1 MEKTQQVNVNDG
13 EVEIDLLEL
22 AKALW
27 HRAWVIALATVVA
40 GAAALATAFFLVTPL
55 YKSSAMMY
63 VNNSSISVGSTQVDL
78 SDLTAAQSL
87 VDTYVVILQT
97 RGTLEQVIEQTGVP
111 YDYEELSEMI
121 EAEPV
126 NSTEVF
132 EITVTSPDPQEA
144 ELIANTIAQLLP
156 VRIADIVEGSSVKIV
171 DYAIVPSE
179 KDSPSLA
186 RWTLIGLVLGFVVS
200 CAVICFLKVFD
211 QQIRSEDYV
220 RDTFH
225 LPLLAAVPDL
235 SAKDRAG
242 YYAYK
247 QSSKSSGKGAGA

>member
-1 MEKTQQVNVNDG
+1 MEKTQNTVSND
-13 EVEIDLLEL
+13 EEIEIDLLEL

-27 HRAWVIALATVVA
+27 HRAWVIVLATLAA
-40 GAAALATAFFLVTPL
+40 GIAALAIAFFLVTPL

-87 VDTYVVILQT
+87 VDTYVVILKT

-111 YDYEELSEMI
+111 YDYEELYDMI
-121 EAEPV
+121 EAAPV

-132 EITVTSPDPQEA
+132 EITVTSPDPEEA

-156 VRIADIVEGSSVKIV
+156 VRISDIVEGSSVKIV
-171 DYAIVPSE
+171 DYAIVPSK
-179 KDSPSLA
+179 KDSPSLTQ
-186 RWTLIGLVLGFVVS
+186 WTVVGLVLGFLVS
-200 CAVICFLKVFD
+200 CGVISLLKIFD

-220 RDTFH
+220 RDTFG

-235 SAKDRAG
+235 SAKDRSG

-247 QSSKSSGKGAGA
+247 QPGKSGKGASL

>member
-1 MEKTQQVNVNDG
+1 MEDTQKRRTETEV
-13 EVEIDLLEL
+13 VEIDLLEL

-27 HRAWVIALATVVA
+27 HRAWVIVLATLAA
-40 GAAALATAFFLVTPL
+40 GIAALAVAFFLVTPL

-78 SDLTAAQSL
+78 NDLTAAQSL

-97 RGTLEQVIEQTGVP
+97 RGTLEQVVEQTGVP

-121 EAEPV
+121 EAQPV

-132 EITVTSPDPQEA
+132 EVTVTSKDPQEA

-179 KDSPSLA
+179 KDSPSLTK
-186 RWTLIGLVLGFVVS
+186 WTVIGLMLGFLAS
-200 CAVICFLKVFD
+200 CGVICLQKIFD

-220 RDTFH
+220 RDTFG

-235 SAKDRAG
+235 SAKDRSG
-242 YYAYK
+242 YYAYR
-247 QSSKSSGKGAGA
+247 QPGNSGKGASL